1 MPRELLG
8 FSMVFPCEATPC
20 LVTRGQDATRTG
32 KAQEA
37 RWGCRAKLRRVVSKL
52 EKGRQEKAPKRE
64 EDGKK
69 TTPRFRY
76 RGEQAKARSQEDLGS
91 VQPLG
96 MGPMSWM
103 ISR

>member
-1 MPRELLG
+1 MPREQ
-8 FSMVFPCEATPC
+8 AKHKK
-20 LVTRGQDATRTG
+20 QDGVVERNCAALCQSWKKAG
-32 KAQEA
+32 KN
-37 RWGCRAKLRRVVSKL
+37 
-52 EKGRQEKAPKRE
+52 KAPKRE